1 MNTALQDIPTD
12 RLVPHPE
19 NSNRMTADMLT
30 KLRRHI
36 ERTGRYEPLTV
47 RPHPS
52 LEGKYEVINGHNRL
66 RVLRAIGRESA
77 RCSVWDID
85 DAQARLYLAT
95 LNRLAGNDVP
105 ERRAPLLESL
115 LGAFDVA
122 ELSALLPED
131 REQLEEL
138 KRLAHLEPEDLVSKS
153 ASEKQES
160 QVPVILD
167 FILAEAEAKEVNL
180 ALDMIRASAEE
191 GISASQ
197 ALVHLACFY
206 LIRCTPHEGAWHR
219 GNGAFKG

>member
-1 MNTALQDIPTD
+1 MICREVEEMNAALQDIPID
-12 RLVPHPE
+12 HLVPHPE
-19 NSNRMTADMLT
+19 NSNRMSADMLT

-52 LEGKYEVINGHNRL
+52 LEDKYEVLNGHNRL

-95 LNRLAGNDVP
+95 LNRLAGSDIP
-105 ERRAPLLESL
+105 ERRAALLESL
-115 LGAFDVA
+115 LGTSDVA

-138 KRLAHLEPEDLVSKS
+138 KRLAHLEPEDFISKS

-160 QVPVILD
+160 QVPAILD
-167 FILAEAEAKEVNL
+167 FILPEAEAKEVNL

-191 GISASQ
+191 RISAGQ
-197 ALVHLACFY
+197 ALVRLARFY
-206 LIRCTPHEGAWHR
+206 LVRCRPDESA
-219 GNGAFKG
+219 

>member
-1 MNTALQDIPTD
+1 MNAALQDILID

-19 NSNRMTADMLT
+19 NSNRMSADMLT

-52 LEGKYEVINGHNRL
+52 LEGKYEVLNGHNRL

-77 RCSVWDID
+77 RCSVWDVD

-95 LNRLAGNDVP
+95 LNRLAGSDVP
-105 ERRAPLLESL
+105 ERRATLLESL
-115 LGAFDVA
+115 LGTFDVA
-122 ELSALLPED
+122 ELSTLLPDD
-131 REQLEEL
+131 RGQIEEL
-138 KRLAHLEPEDLVSKS
+138 ERLSRLEPEDLVSTS

-167 FILAEAEAKEVNL
+167 FVLEEAQAKEVNL

-191 GISASQ
+191 RISASQ
-197 ALVHLACFY
+197 ALVGLARFY
-206 LIRCTPHEGAWHR
+206 LIRCRPDEGA
-219 GNGAFKG
+219 